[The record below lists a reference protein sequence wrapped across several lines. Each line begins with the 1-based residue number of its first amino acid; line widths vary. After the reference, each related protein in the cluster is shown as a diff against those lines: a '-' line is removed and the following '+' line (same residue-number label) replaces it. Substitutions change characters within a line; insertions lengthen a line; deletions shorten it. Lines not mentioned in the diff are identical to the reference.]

1 MRYTPGQLM
10 TASTA
15 MSVNRCANLVLHRL
29 DLGRVKG
36 SSSQSEIGQ
45 LDMSRR
51 IDQEVLSQRPPS
63 CQPQKFYGF
72 AASHTKPPDLPLVS
86 DLGEYI
92 RACEARL
99 RP

>member
-1 MRYTPGQLM
+1 
-10 TASTA
+10 

-51 IDQEVLSQRPPS
+51 IDQEVLPQRPPS
-63 CQPQKFYGF
+63 YQPQVSNAFVRAIRLTSGF
-72 AASHTKPPDLPLVS
+72 KS
-86 DLGEYI
+86 
-92 RACEARL
+92 R
-99 RP
+99 